1 MTQQTATQD
10 ATSHQTTQ
18 HGRGYFRFMR
28 SQRIEHIILIVSF
41 SVLAITGLPQ
51 KFSTAP
57 ISIWAIELMG
67 GIETV
72 RIIHRTSAIVMM
84 AQTIYHFMAVGYRV
98 YVRRVALTM
107 LPGWQD
113 VLDAIQA
120 LGYNLRLLSNA
131 PRMGR
136 YNFAEKAEYWAVIWG
151 TVVMVITGFVLWN
164 PIATTHFLPG
174 QFIPAAKAAHGGEA
188 ILAVLSILTWH
199 VWHVH
204 VKHFNKSMFTGFI
217 SRHEME
223 TEHQLELA
231 AIEAGDQ
238 APPLNTDAQHRRMR
252 RFTPVA
258 AMITVMLVV
267 GLYFFITFEKTAIT
281 TVPRQEIEVFTP
293 AK

>member
-1 MTQQTATQD
+1 MTQQIATQD
-10 ATSHQTTQ
+10 ATSHQATE
-18 HGRGYFRFMR
+18 HGRGYLRFVR
-28 SQRIEHIILIVSF
+28 SQRIEHIILLVSF
-41 SVLAITGLPQ
+41 SILAITGLPQ
-51 KFSTAP
+51 RFSTAP
-57 ISIWAIELMG
+57 ISIWAIDAMG
-67 GIETV
+67 GIESV
-72 RIIHRTSAIVMM
+72 RIIHRASAIVMM
-84 AQTIYHFMAVGYRV
+84 ALTIYHFLAVGYRV

-199 VWHVH
+199 LWHVH
-204 VKHFNKSMFTGFI
+204 VKHFNRSMFTGFI

-223 TEHQLELA
+223 TGHQLELEE
-231 AIEAGDQ
+231 IEAGQQTPQPD
-238 APPLNTDAQHRRMR
+238 TDALRRRTR
-252 RFTPVA
+252 RFAPVA
-258 AMITVMLVV
+258 AMITVVLVV

-281 TVPRQEIEVFTP
+281 TVPRQEVEVFTP
-293 AK
+293 VK

>member
-1 MTQQTATQD
+1 VTQKMATQD
-10 ATSHQTTQ
+10 ETSHQTTE
-18 HGRGYFRFMR
+18 HGRGYLRFMR
-28 SQRIEHIILIVSF
+28 SQRIEHIILLLSF
-41 SVLAITGLPQ
+41 TVLAITGLPQ
-51 KFSTAP
+51 KYSTAP
-57 ISIWAIELMG
+57 ISIWAIDVMG

-72 RIIHRTSAIVMM
+72 RIIHRISAILLMVL
-84 AQTIYHFMAVGYRV
+84 TIYHFLAVFYRV
-98 YVRRVALTM
+98 YVKRVALTM

-120 LGYNLRLLSNA
+120 LGYNLRLLRLA

-136 YNFAEKAEYWAVIWG
+136 YTFAEKAEYWAVIWG

-188 ILAVLSILTWH
+188 VLAVLSILTWH

-204 VKHFNKSMFTGFI
+204 IKHFNRSMFTGFI

-231 AIEAGDQ
+231 AIEAGEQ
-238 APPLNTDAQHRRMR
+238 APPPNTDAQRRRMR
-252 RFTPVA
+252 RFMPIA
-258 AMITVMLVV
+258 AVITVMLVV

-281 TVPRQEIEVFTP
+281 TVPRQEVEVFTP
-293 AK
+293 AE